1 MNVEQKSM
9 TLFLLGCIPIR
20 LLFAYL
26 SYLSYFSYNNTT
38 YMNII
43 GIASLMISIGFISI
57 FAFGL
62 RKTGQETFGKPI
74 WWNNLRPVHGFLYML
89 AAYCAF
95 YSKENVWKILLLDV
109 MIGLVA
115 FSMHHIK
122 KTII

>member
-1 MNVEQKSM
+1 M
-9 TLFLLGCIPIR
+9 T
-20 LLFAYL
+20 
-26 SYLSYFSYNNTT
+26 
-38 YMNII
+38 II
-43 GIASLMISIGFISI
+43 GMVALMISIGFISI

-62 RKTGQETFGKPI
+62 RKTGKETFGKPI

-95 YSKENVWKILLLDV
+95 YSKENVWKILLLDT
-109 MIGLVA
+109 MIGIVA